1 MHQQQIYKMNLSNF
15 PPETRVWVYQADRL
29 LNETEKNWLGEQI
42 DAFASGWASHGT
54 QLCAAGM
61 VYNDFTV
68 ILAVDTSKANSS
80 GCSIDKSV
88 HFMKE
93 AGKSLETD
101 FFNRLKTWIKL
112 PDGSLERVSFKT
124 LTDYPDALAYNTTVQ
139 TLGEF
144 HEKYEI
150 KSRDLLNHFAS

>member
-1 MHQQQIYKMNLSNF
+1 MKLSNF
-15 PPETRVWVYQADRL
+15 PPETRVWVYQADRV

-42 DAFASGWASHGT
+42 DAFTAGWASHGT
-54 QLCAAGM
+54 QLCAAGE

-93 AGKSLETD
+93 AGKALGTD
-101 FFNRLKTWIKL
+101 FFNRLKTWIKQ
-112 PDGSLERVSFKT
+112 PDGSLERVSFKS
-124 LTDYPDALAYNTTVQ
+124 LADYPETLAYNTTVQ
-139 TLGEF
+139 NLGEF
-144 HEKYEI
+144 REKYEI
-150 KSRDLLNHFAS
+150 RSGDLLDQFAS